1 MMRLAKLDSGHTLP
15 VKLKLALMTLVSRR
29 RVPDVVRTLT
39 YRPHFFGRP
48 MNEIFQ
54 RAMRGPSKWTVGERE
69 LMAAFVSNLN
79 RCRF

>member
-1 MMRLAKLDSGHTLP
+1 MMRLAKLDHGHTLP
-15 VKLKLALMTLVSRR
+15 TKLKLALMALVSRR

-39 YRPHFFGRP
+39 YRGNFFGKP
-48 MNEIFQ
+48 MNELFQ

>member
-1 MMRLAKLDSGHTLP
+1 MRLAKLDSGHRLGT
-15 VKLKLALMTLVSRR
+15 KLKLAMMTLMMRR

-39 YRPHFFGRP
+39 YRPDFFGGP
-48 MNEIFQ
+48 MNELFQ
-54 RAMRGPSKWTVGERE
+54 AAMRGPSKWTVGERE